1 MADQRAEVQKHMTEF
16 QANASRLLGY
26 AQHAHEQYARGD
38 AAGAAMT
45 IALTHYDIG
54 YLEDGRKNL
63 IQAIEQGH
71 SVTPAMRSG
80 RCSTN
85 RLAIRRHDLT
95 ARRRMDRETRCS
107 SPVHQF
113 VTGTLRAAP

>member
-1 MADQRAEVQKHMTEF
+1 MQMADQRAEVQKHMTEF

-63 IQAIEQGH
+63 IQAIEMGH
-71 SVTPAMRSG
+71 SVTPRD
-80 RCSTN
+80 
-85 RLAIRRHDLT
+85 AIRQMFDEQAGHT
-95 ARRRMDRETRCS
+95 PA
-107 SPVHQF
+107 
-113 VTGTLRAAP
+113 